1 LIAEASEE
9 LRCAG
14 HESKVCRDR
23 IRVTAKQEF
32 SMGDAARRRRSLA
45 HDEPTSAVS
54 PRLGQAA
61 SSELGLS
68 VADCPPRDDALDFE
82 HIYGAHFDFVWRS
95 LRLLGVS
102 NEALEDAAQDTF
114 SVVHRQLSS
123 FEGRSALRTWLFAIL
138 YRVAANYRRTRRR
151 KYSRLIPFDDAAGA
165 EPAPDAHAEAA
176 EAARLIERFCAGL
189 APARR
194 ALFVLAVLEELP
206 APEVAQALGMPVQK
220 IYSRVHALRAGL
232 RSALAAREVEHG

>member
-1 LIAEASEE
+1 VS
-9 LRCAG
+9 
-14 HESKVCRDR
+14 
-23 IRVTAKQEF
+23 QP
-32 SMGDAARRRRSLA
+32 AARAS
-45 HDEPTSAVS
+45 HAVS
-54 PRLGQAA
+54 FP
-61 SSELGLS
+61 ELYE
-68 VADCPPRDDALDFE
+68 C
-82 HIYGAHFDFVWRS
+82 HFDFVWRS

-102 NEALEDAAQDTF
+102 DEALEDAAQDTF

-151 KYSRLIPFDDAAGA
+151 KHSRLIPLDDAAGA
-165 EPAPDAHAEAA
+165 AGTEPAPDAHAEAV
-176 EAARLIERFCAGL
+176 EAARVIERFCAGL

-206 APEVAQALGMPVQK
+206 ASEIAETLRMPVQK